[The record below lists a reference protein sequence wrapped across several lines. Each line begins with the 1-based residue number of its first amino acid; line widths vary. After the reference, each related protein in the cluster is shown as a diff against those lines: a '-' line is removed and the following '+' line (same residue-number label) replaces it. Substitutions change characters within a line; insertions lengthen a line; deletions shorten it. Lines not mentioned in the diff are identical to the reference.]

1 MTFAADNHQSRKAVI
16 SAQPQLQEESMSI
29 QASRIRGLFLLLVTF
44 LAAPLAWAQFDTATV
59 LGTVKDAAGAVMP
72 NATVTLKNLATGITA
87 TTQSDD
93 GGNYQFNNVKIGVY
107 QITGEAQGFSK
118 AVADNLQV
126 TVNARLR
133 VDLSMKAGAV
143 TETIVISD
151 TAPLLETESS
161 DRGQVIQRE
170 QIVNLPLNGRAY
182 ADLALL
188 SPGVRRSALATLE
201 NGARDASFNVNG
213 LRSSLNNFIIDGV
226 DNNAYG
232 TSNQGFSNQVVQA
245 SPDAVQEFKV
255 QTNNFSA
262 EYGRAG
268 GAVINAAIRSGTNEF
283 HGSAYEFFRNTSL
296 NAVGFFKPT
305 RGLKPVLQ
313 QNQFGATFG
322 GPIRRDKTF
331 FFTDYE
337 GFRRVTRSLQF
348 GTVPT
353 AAQRAGQLGVPVR
366 NPFTGTVYQ
375 NGVIPTN
382 EITPFARSVM
392 AALALPV
399 TNQTATGLVANNFE
413 NLPRSQFY
421 NDKFDIKIDHNFS
434 SKLNGF
440 VRISHR
446 KVNNYEAPVIPGPV
460 FSGERNAFVYVLN
473 QQLAGGV
480 TYNLSGDSLLEFRL
494 GISRTEAG
502 KNPTGL
508 GDPNFRLPGWP
519 SDPSITG
526 GLNSQSI
533 TGYTQYGRQS
543 SNPQFQNPF
552 VWNPRVNF
560 TKVVGRHSLKTG
572 YEYQR
577 INTDIE
583 DFNPKYGQDSYGGQF
598 SRPTTVTTANN
609 IYNLA
614 DFFFGARSRYQLANL
629 FVPAY
634 RQRMHFGYLQ
644 DDFKVNAKLTLN
656 LGVRYE
662 YATPQYEEQNR
673 LSNYDPVAR
682 RIIQASAGSVA
693 NRALVNPDRNNW
705 SPRLG
710 LAYNLTP
717 RTVVRAGYG
726 SSYIHFNR
734 LGGENILAFNLP
746 QIVGVTINQA
756 QAELV
761 RGLCTGDNFLNCFRP
776 TAMGYPNGL
785 ISPERASTQTTR
797 TNFTPAETRTAYVQ
811 SWHLTVQRE
820 LMKGLLLDVAYVGNK
835 SVKLIA
841 LGDYNQSRTVT
852 AEEIRLSNLPTTDP
866 NRRALPSID
875 ARRPIQGFGF
885 IQAAF
890 NGGSANYHA
899 LQIKLER
906 RFSGGLYLLNSFT
919 WSKAIDNVAGHLE
932 SQTGDNSRLNI
943 RNFNNDKGV
952 SNYNQP
958 WNNTT
963 SIVYDLPFG
972 KGRKL
977 LSDSTAL
984 DYVIGGWRA
993 TLINTVNSGL
1003 PVNLTYSAV
1012 AGFSVGGTATLRPNL
1027 TGQPLRS
1034 AGVDP
1039 NNYLNINGA
1048 SIPAGD
1054 VLFGNAGRNIVR
1066 GPGFAQAD
1074 LGLHKSFPIWKEQTK
1089 LEFRM
1094 EAFNLFNKTNFGAP
1108 DGNASNI
1115 RLVNGVPTAGGAYG
1129 TIRSTFPARQIQF
1142 ALKLYF

>member
-1 MTFAADNHQSRKAVI
+1 
-16 SAQPQLQEESMSI
+16 MSI
-29 QASRIRGLFLLLVTF
+29 QLIKLRCLWLLLLTCI
-44 LAAPLAWAQFDTATV
+44 AAPNLYAQFDTAAV
-59 LGTVKDAAGAVMP
+59 VGTVRDTGGAVVP
-72 NATVTLKNLATGITA
+72 GTTVTLKNTATGITQTA
-87 TTQSDD
+87 QADSA
-93 GGNYQFNNVKIGVY
+93 GSFQFNNVKIGVY

-118 AVADNLQV
+118 TVADNIQV
-126 TVNARLR
+126 SVGARLR
-133 VDLSMKAGAV
+133 IDLAMKAGAV
-143 TETIVISD
+143 TDTVTISADSVQ
-151 TAPLLETESS
+151 LLQTESS
-161 DRGQVIQRE
+161 DRGQIINRE

-226 DNNAYG
+226 DNNSYG

-283 HGSAYEFFRNTSL
+283 HGTAYEFFRNTSL

-305 RGLKPVLQ
+305 VPPGRTVGVKPVLQ

-337 GFRRVTRSLQF
+337 GFRRVARSLQL

-353 AAQRAGQLGVPVR
+353 AAQRNGQLGVQVR
-366 NPFTGTVYQ
+366 NPFTGTLYTDG
-375 NGVIPTN
+375 NIPTN

-399 TNQTATGLVANNFE
+399 TNPNATGVGTNNFE

-421 NDKFDIKIDHNFS
+421 NDKFDIKLDHNFS
-434 SKLNGF
+434 QKLNGF

-473 QQLAGGV
+473 QQLAGGL

-494 GISRTEAG
+494 GISRTQAG

-519 SDPSITG
+519 SDPSIAG

-533 TGYTQYGRQS
+533 SGFTQYGRQP

-552 VWNPRVNF
+552 VWNPRVNY
-560 TKVVGRHSLKTG
+560 TKVAGRHSLKAG
-572 YEYQR
+572 YEFQR

-583 DFNPKYGQDSYGGQF
+583 DFNPKYGQDNYAGQF
-598 SRPTTVTTANN
+598 SRPTTITGNNN

-614 DFFFGARSRYQLANL
+614 DFLFGARSQYQLANL
-629 FVPAY
+629 FIPAY

-644 DDFKVNAKLTLN
+644 DDFKVSQKLTLN

-662 YATPQYEEQNR
+662 YATPQYEDQNR

-682 RIIQASAGSVA
+682 KIIQASAGSVA

-746 QIVGVTINQA
+746 QIVGVTINQLTS
-756 QAELV
+756 QP
-761 RGLCTGDNFLNCFRP
+761 LCTGDNFLNCFRP
-776 TAMGYPNGL
+776 TSAGYPTGL
-785 ISPERASTQTTR
+785 TSPERASTQTTR
-797 TNFTPAETRTAYVQ
+797 TNFTPSETRTAYVQ

-820 LMKGLLLDVAYVGNK
+820 LLKGLLLDVAYVGNK
-835 SVKLIA
+835 SVKLVA

-852 AEEIRLSNLPTTDP
+852 AEEIRLSTLPTTDP

-875 ARRPIQGFGF
+875 ARRPISGFGF
-885 IQAAF
+885 IQASF

-899 LQIKLER
+899 MQIKLER

-932 SQTGDNSRLNI
+932 TQAGDNSRLNI
-943 RNFNNDKGV
+943 RNFNADKGV

-958 WNNTT
+958 LNNTT

-972 KGRKL
+972 KGRRL

-993 TLINTVNSGL
+993 TLINTMNSGL
-1003 PVNLTYSAV
+1003 PVNLTYGAV

-1027 TGQPLRS
+1027 TGQALRS

-1039 NNYLNINGA
+1039 NDYLSLTGA
-1048 SIPAGD
+1048 AVPTGD

-1066 GPGFAQAD
+1066 GPSFAQAD

-1108 DGNASNI
+1108 DGTITNT
-1115 RLVNGVPTAGGAYG
+1115 RTATGGYG

-1142 ALKLYF
+1142 ALKLIF